1 MKSKK
6 RQFIDACKRQP
17 AAWLRLCADNPSP
30 YMTRMDVALIRL
42 ALRNGWHA

>member
-6 RQFIDACKRQP
+6 RQFIEACKSQP
-17 AAWLRLCADNPSP
+17 AAWLQACADNPSP
-30 YMTRMDVALIRL
+30 YMRPMDIALIRL